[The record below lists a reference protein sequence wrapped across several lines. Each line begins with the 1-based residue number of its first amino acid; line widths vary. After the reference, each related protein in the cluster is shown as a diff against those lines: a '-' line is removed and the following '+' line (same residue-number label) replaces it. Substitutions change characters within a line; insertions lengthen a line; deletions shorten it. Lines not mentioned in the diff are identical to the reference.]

1 MSLFTSNNKEI
12 TFTLIKANKC
22 LDKLKNASTVA
33 KPSRYVAPV
42 DNSKLPIYN
51 IFRTS
56 NTFESFNEKCL
67 AERNKQRKLYSDQFV
82 LAGDIQALKSA
93 IFTKN
98 VATGIDGLVSK
109 ISFLNGKMSKL
120 NTIVSQLNNALDVV
134 SLDDLKDVHTR
145 LQCTADNSSNFTT
158 TDPTIALPLFTMDEL
173 NEEISAI
180 SKKIFALET
189 ERDTL
194 NATHSIKV
202 SLSEQSCGIIG
213 L

>member
-1 MSLFTSNNKEI
+1 MSLFTSSNKEI

-22 LDKLKNASTVA
+22 LDKLKNSSTT
-33 KPSRYVAPV
+33 KPASRYSTPV
-42 DNSKLPIYN
+42 DTFKLPIYN

-67 AERNKQRKLYSDQFV
+67 FELDKQRKLYSNHFI
-82 LAGDIQALKSA
+82 LAEDIQALKSA

-98 VATGIDGLVSK
+98 VSIGLDGIVSQ
-109 ISFLNGKMSKL
+109 ISFLNGKLAKL
-120 NTIVSQLNNALDVV
+120 KTIVAQLNAATDVV
-134 SLDDLKDVHTR
+134 SLNTLEDVHTR
-145 LQCTADNSSNFTT
+145 LQHTVDNSSSFSTT
-158 TDPTIALPLFTMDEL
+158 EPTVALPFFTMEEL
-173 NEEISAI
+173 TEEISEI

-202 SLSEQSCGIIG
+202 NLSEQACTIIG
-213 L
+213 I